1 MKSLHDFIGTLINQ
15 RKAFVCYRL
24 PGTNEPEL
32 LVNGQFSEVSA
43 ENSGDCKDG
52 FIIAPFNIAGSVPV
66 LFYSGGD
73 QLTGW
78 NVIDDN
84 QADQTVVFESRA
96 AIPNPPCITRDE
108 YLLKATGLIKLLRDG
123 KLKKIVL
130 SRVVCQPLSLKFA
143 PGAFFRT
150 LCLNYPNAFVYIFGN
165 THGLCWVGAT
175 PETLLEVENHRGY
188 TMALAGTRAADQ
200 GLNQEK
206 NWTSKEIEEQE
217 LVSAYIRKKLS
228 EVGLA
233 DFEEAPL
240 ESRVAGPVVH
250 LLKRF
255 RFELPQ
261 GSTPLNLALR
271 LHPTPA
277 VCGLPQTD
285 ALQQIT
291 LTETH
296 DRMYYGG
303 FLGPVYPAGN
313 ARLFVNLRCMQ
324 LGNKIAYI
332 FAGGG
337 LLSGS
342 DPENEWNETQAKA
355 ETLLSVIRKQNLGE

>member
-24 PGTNEPEL
+24 PGTNEPVL

-43 ENSGDCKDG
+43 ENSGDCKAG
-52 FIIAPFNIAGSVPV
+52 FIIAPFNLAGSVPL

-78 NVIDDN
+78 NVVDDH
-84 QADQTVVFESRA
+84 QTDQTVVFESRS

-108 YLLKATGLIKLLRDG
+108 YLLKASGLIKLLRDG

-130 SRVVCQPLSLKFA
+130 SRVVCQPLSLNFA
-143 PGAFFRT
+143 PGNFFRT
-150 LCLNYPNAFVYIFGN
+150 LCQNYPDAFVYLFGDTN
-165 THGLCWVGAT
+165 GLCWVGAT
-175 PETLLEVENHRGY
+175 PETLLEVENNSGY
-188 TMALAGTRAADQ
+188 TMALAGTRKAEQ
-200 GLNQEK
+200 SLKHEK
-206 NWTSKEIEEQE
+206 IWTSKEIEEQE
-217 LVSAYIRKKLS
+217 LVSVYIRNKLL

-255 RFELPQ
+255 RFELPE
-261 GSTPLNLALR
+261 GLTPLNLAFK

-277 VCGLPQTD
+277 VCGLPEAE
-285 ALQQIT
+285 ALHQIT
-291 LTETH
+291 HIETH

-355 ETLLSVIRKQNLGE
+355 ETLLAVIRKQNL